1 MQTIIGFNFFSRK
14 KSDGF
19 VSTLVLSVIFALL
32 FLSIKAYSQPNKRTN
47 NWYYRSD
54 SGLNFNSGSPVQISD
69 WTCSGVTW
77 ASISTMS
84 DTNGNLLFFTDAYH
98 IWNKEYEIM
107 YDYHPIFWTPGH
119 QAALAVPKPGSDNLF
134 YIFTAKFIEYP
145 HVPMFYYV
153 IDMSANNGLGEVIE
167 TDTLY
172 AGWDASSVVTGTYLK
187 NKKDYWIL
195 TREIEEEKYA
205 AFLVTEN
212 GVDPNPVLSPAPPR
226 PEDSNMG
233 NMKISYD
240 KKYVITSFLGGAADK
255 SIVEINK
262 FDNKTGNIEFLYSF
276 KSIDILPTPGILAY
290 KSNDL
295 EFSPCS
301 KYLYLGI
308 HKYPPELF
316 TYVYQFDMQHI
327 EDSALFVDSKI
338 LIGDAQGGNLQLAPD
353 GKIYCFMC
361 ETYTYYPYTNW
372 VGVIHDP
379 GKPGAACNYEAD
391 HFFIDH
397 GRARFAF
404 VNFFTDFLFRFDFEG
419 ICGSDTFYFDPW
431 FFPEPTYIEWN
442 FGDPASGANNISATP
457 HATHKFSDGGTYE
470 VSVYVEYPGGR
481 IEETSRKVE
490 VEFPPEPDLGPDT
503 SFCSEEVF
511 ILDAGCGPHSYNWST
526 GAIGTSQISASDTG
540 WYWVMVESEMGCIGF
555 DSIHIGLLS
564 AITTDTNGL
573 QVTPATCGGNNG
585 SIKGLIITGVEPI
598 TYQWI
603 DGLGNL
609 ISDSLDI
616 YNLPAGEYMLEIT
629 DSNNCVTTLG
639 PYSILDV
646 GDVLIQ
652 SVEYSQEHCNHQ
664 DGNIRIT
671 AVSGLEEMLV
681 YSIDGGATFLNNLG
695 IFSGLSAGSYTVIVR
710 DSSGCQSEYAYN
722 PVIIQNTDAP
732 AINMIIIG
740 ICAVG
745 QSNGFIEIS
754 ATGGG
759 DTLFYSID
767 NGQNFQINDGG
778 FYNLSAGQYNC
789 MVIDE
794 LGCDT
799 TFIVEV
805 PEELTIH
812 LQAEAG
818 YDEVCPGNAAFVPLY
833 VSNFNDVADFKTT
846 LLYDKDFL
854 TCMGFANAEA
864 QLEDSLVALMT
875 PAEGKIELNWSST
888 AISLPDSTLMVD
900 LIFESIDPGTS
911 LVEWNGSA
919 GASIFHNSTGLTIP
933 VDYFAGNVKIFQLV
947 IFTLNSTF
955 EACQGDMLELIP
967 TLWSSNGEVSYL
979 WVDPSGTEFYN
990 DTLIINNLQQHHA
1003 GAYSLR
1009 IKDTL
1014 DCFADATSNI
1024 LIHPAPVPSFTG
1036 QDTIKTDHPIE
1047 LDGGNNYF
1055 GYQWSTGETS
1065 QYISADHSGWYSVVL
1080 ESLEGCYGED
1090 SVYVL
1095 FLEPIENLLF
1105 LPNAFTPNGDG
1116 LNDNFIVIYPPDNLD
1131 SFKMYIY
1138 NRWGQLVFESK
1149 DITAGWDGM
1158 YKGVQAPAGVY
1169 AYKIE
1174 YSIGIYKFEET
1185 GTLMLVR

>member
-1 MQTIIGFNFFSRK
+1 MKPSYKLF
-14 KSDGF
+14 
-19 VSTLVLSVIFALL
+19 VLSSIIIFLWIGG
-32 FLSIKAYSQPNKRTN
+32 LSAYSQPNKRTN
-47 NWYYRSD
+47 NWYYHKD
-54 SGLNFNSGSPVQISD
+54 SGLDFNSGNPVVISD
-69 WTCSGVTW
+69 WDGSNTTW
-77 ASISTMS
+77 AAISTMS
-84 DTNGNLLFFTDAYH
+84 DTNGNLLFFSDGYH

-107 YDYHPIFWTPGH
+107 YDDHPFWNASH
-119 QAALAVPKPGSDNLF
+119 QAALSVPKPGSDNLF
-134 YIFTAKFIEYP
+134 YIFTAKYIE
-145 HVPMFYYV
+145 HSDHPMFYYV
-153 IDMSANNGLGEVIE
+153 VDMSANNGLGEVIE
-167 TDTLY
+167 IDSLY
-172 AGWDASSVVTGTYLK
+172 AGWDASTLVTGTYHK
-187 NKKDYWIL
+187 NKTDIWVL
-195 TREIEEEKYA
+195 TRKFVEEKYA
-205 AFLVTEN
+205 AFLVSEN
-212 GVDPNPVLSPAPPR
+212 GVDPNPVLSPAPHR
-226 PEDSNMG
+226 PLDDSNFG
-233 NMKISYD
+233 YMKVSYD
-240 KKYVITSFLGGAADK
+240 KKYIVTCFWGDSHNTTL
-255 SIVEINK
+255 VEINT
-262 FDNKTGNIEFLYSF
+262 FDHETGAIEFLYSF
-276 KSIDILPTPGILAY
+276 RLSDYISLPPYTSLKTG
-290 KSNDL
+290 NL

-301 KYLYLGI
+301 KFLYIGAYKFPGDL
-308 HKYPPELF
+308 
-316 TYVYQFDMQHI
+316 TSYVYQFDMQHI
-327 EDSALFVDSKI
+327 EDSAQFLETFIQV
-338 LIGDAQGGNLQLAPD
+338 GDVQGGNLQLAPD
-353 GKIYCFMC
+353 GKIYCFQRG
-361 ETYTYYPYTNW
+361 YLTYYPYTNW
-372 VGVIHDP
+372 IGVIHDP
-379 GKPGAACNYEAD
+379 GKPGTACNYEAD
-391 HFFIDH
+391 HFFVDH
-397 GRARFAF
+397 GRVRFSF
-404 VNFFTDFLFRFDFEG
+404 VNFFTDFLFRFDFDG
-419 ICGSDTFYFDPW
+419 ICESDTFYFDPW

-442 FGDPASGANNISATP
+442 FGDPLSGMTNTSTIP
-457 HATHKFSDGGTYE
+457 HATHKFTDGGIYE
-470 VSVYVEYPGGR
+470 VSVHVEYPGGR

-490 VEFPPEPDLGPDT
+490 VEFSPEPDLGPDT
-503 SFCSEEVF
+503 SFCNQ
-511 ILDAGCGPHSYNWST
+511 IAIMLDATCGPHSYFWST
-526 GAIGTSQISASDTG
+526 GATSSQINVSDTG
-540 WYWVMVESEMGCIGF
+540 WYWVMVESEIGCIGF

-564 AITTDTNGL
+564 AITADTNGL

-585 SIKGLIITGVEPI
+585 SIKGLVITGVEPI
-598 TYQWI
+598 TYRWT

-616 YNLPAGEYMLEIT
+616 YNLSAGEYTLEIT

-639 PYSILDV
+639 PYSIPDI

-652 SVEYSQEHCNHQ
+652 SVAYSQEYCNHQ
-664 DGNIRIT
+664 NGSITVT
-671 AVSGLEEMLV
+671 AVSGFEEMLV

-695 IFSGLSAGSYTVIVR
+695 IFPGLSAGSYTVIVR

-732 AINMIIIG
+732 EINMIIIG
-740 ICAVG
+740 FCAVG
-745 QSNGFIEIS
+745 QSNGYIEIS

-789 MVIDE
+789 MVMDE

-805 PEELTIH
+805 TEELTIH
-812 LQAEAG
+812 LQAKAG
-818 YDEVCPGNAAFVPLY
+818 YDEVCPGNTAFVPLY

-854 TCMGFANAEA
+854 TCTGFANAHA

-911 LVEWNGSA
+911 LVDWNGSA

-1009 IKDTL
+1009 ITDTL

-1065 QYISADHSGWYSVVL
+1065 QYISADHSGWYSVVM

-1095 FLEPIENLLF
+1095 FLEPIEDLLF
-1105 LPNAFTPNGDG
+1105 LPNAFTPNADG
-1116 LNDNFIVIYPPDNLD
+1116 LNDEFTIINPPANLE
-1131 SFKMYIY
+1131 SFKMNIY
-1138 NRWGQLVFESK
+1138 NRWGQLLFENK

-1158 YKGVQAPAGVY
+1158 YKGGDAPAGVY
-1169 AYKIE
+1169 VYKIE
-1174 YSIGIYKFEET
+1174 YSIGIYNFEET